1 MAIDKG
7 DLSELN
13 EIFKGMGGVEKIE
26 DFTNNFTQIEDGT
39 YTGEILKVEPK
50 NAKNTGRPMIDITL
64 GLEGEKKEHVYLSL
78 AGKDLN
84 GTQRAIARTVK
95 QLKELDITGITPE
108 DFVNNSLELVGT
120 RISLEV
126 TTTNGFQNK
135 WLTLA

>member
-1 MAIDKG
+1 MAIDRG

-13 EIFKGMGGVEKIE
+13 EIFKGMGGVDKIE
-26 DFTNNFTQIEDGT
+26 DYTNNFTQIEDGT
-39 YTGEILKVEPK
+39 YIGEILKVEPK
-50 NAKNTGRPMIDITL
+50 NSKNTGRPMIDITL
-64 GLEGEKKEHVYLSL
+64 GLEDEKKEHVYLSL
-78 AGKDLN
+78 AGKDLKA
-84 GTQRAIARTVK
+84 TQTAIARTVK
-95 QLKELDITGITPE
+95 QLKELKIDGTTPE